1 MEISGY
7 ILAVIVGVSIVTF
20 IPRVVPLVLLSKM
33 EIPKWGIDWLKHV
46 PVAVLA
52 ALLAQ
57 ELLLS
62 EQIFSIKDNAL
73 NLAAA
78 LPAFLVAIFT
88 RSLLGTV
95 MIGVLSLMILRF
107 FF

>member
-7 ILAVIVGVSIVTF
+7 ILAVIVGISIVTF
-20 IPRVVPLVLLSKM
+20 IPRVVPLILLSKM

-46 PVAVLA
+46 PVAVMA

-62 EQIFSIKDNAL
+62 I
-73 NLAAA
+73 
-78 LPAFLVAIFT
+78 
-88 RSLLGTV
+88 GT
-95 MIGVLSLMILRF
+95 GLF
-107 FF
+107 N